1 MPIPVRTDDSR
12 AAIDTFERDYRN
24 LKSRQLR
31 WTMGASV
38 AFLAMF
44 LISVEIGEFE
54 LPALIDGVPKLFDYI
69 GRTLPALRPATLG
82 SDIANWYWAL
92 PTWLGLL
99 LDTVLIAFMGT
110 LLGTLGALALC
121 FTGSRNLMSNHA
133 VYFVSRRLLEVARTV
148 PDLVY
153 ALIFVRAFGLGDLP
167 GVLAITLS
175 SMGALGKLYSEVNEN
190 IDMRPLDGLRAAG
203 ANWFQT
209 IRYGVVPQVL
219 PNYASYTLLRFE
231 INVRTAGVIG
241 FVGAGGIGQELYFV
255 IRQFIYTDISAIV
268 ILIVL
273 TVMVIDLVC
282 ERVRHRLIG
291 REGLS

>member
-1 MPIPVRTDDSR
+1 MPVDTDPSSHAI
-12 AAIDTFERDYRN
+12 AAFERDYRR
-24 LKSRQLR
+24 LKARQTR
-31 WTMGASV
+31 RVFAAAAV
-38 AFLAMF
+38 FLVLF
-44 LISVEIGEFE
+44 LVSAEVGEFE
-54 LPALIDGVPKLFDYI
+54 PVALIEGVPGLFNYI
-69 GRTLPALRPATLG
+69 GRTLPDLSAATLG
-82 SDIANWYWAL
+82 RDLADWFWAL

-110 LLGTLGALALC
+110 LLGTVGALALC
-121 FTGSRNLMSNHA
+121 FSGSRNLMSNTP
-133 VYFVSRRLLEVARTV
+133 VYFVSRRVLEITRTV
-148 PDLVY
+148 PDLVF
-153 ALIFVRAFGLGDLP
+153 ALIFVRAFGLGELP
-167 GVLAITLS
+167 GVLAISLS

-231 INVRTAGVIG
+231 INVRSAAVIG

-268 ILIVL
+268 VLIVL
-273 TVMVIDLVC
+273 TVMVIDFGC
-282 ERVRHRLIG
+282 ERIRHHFIG